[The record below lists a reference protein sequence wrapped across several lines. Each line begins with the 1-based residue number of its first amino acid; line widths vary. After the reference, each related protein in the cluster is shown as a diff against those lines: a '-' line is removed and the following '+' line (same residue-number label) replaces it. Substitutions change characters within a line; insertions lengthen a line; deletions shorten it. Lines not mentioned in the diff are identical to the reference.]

1 MAQHGKEEHSSEQYG
16 IAQQSMAQD
25 SKEQNSTAQHCE
37 TYSGKAQYGTA
48 WYGMAQQAQHGT
60 RQQGTTKQEQ
70 AALQLFTL
78 HTRDGTALH
87 GTVSTA
93 KVYST
98 SSTHPAPWGQ
108 HKYGT
113 AGVGSPCPGMA
124 PRLPLSSW
132 QQWCRGQAGPEKAGG
147 SSSGGHAQCLSSA
160 CTAALC
166 PLSRSL

>member
-1 MAQHGKEEHSSEQYG
+1 MTQHGKEEHSSELHG
-16 IAQQSMAQD
+16 IAWQSMAQN
-25 SKEQNSTAQHCE
+25 SKEQNSTAQPCE
-37 TYSGKAQYGTA
+37 THSGKAQYGKAQYGTA

-60 RQQGTTKQEQ
+60 RQQGTTEQEQ

-87 GTVSTA
+87 GTVGTA
-93 KVYST
+93 KVYSP

-113 AGVGSPCPGMA
+113 AGVGSPWPGMA

-132 QQWCRGQAGPEKAGG
+132 QQ
-147 SSSGGHAQCLSSA
+147 
-160 CTAALC
+160 
-166 PLSRSL
+166 